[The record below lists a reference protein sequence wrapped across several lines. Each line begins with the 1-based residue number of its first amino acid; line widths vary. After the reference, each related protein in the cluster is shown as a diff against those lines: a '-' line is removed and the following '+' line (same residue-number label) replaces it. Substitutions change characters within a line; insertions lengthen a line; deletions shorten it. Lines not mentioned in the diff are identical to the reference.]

1 MKLTAL
7 ILGTTYRTRKKFII
21 ANNECV
27 SLLWTFHMIM
37 PKFKERE
44 KKRVRELE
52 LLIDDPLNEM
62 SSRMYAN
69 GLLIT
74 IQESLII
81 P

>member
-1 MKLTAL
+1 
-7 ILGTTYRTRKKFII
+7 
-21 ANNECV
+21 
-27 SLLWTFHMIM
+27 MIM

-74 IQESLII
+74 IQESRII